1 MDLPIIQSLH
11 IGKEASLAGTNFLS
25 AINKSRIEGKCLVT
39 KIGLKNDEQADKIN
53 HGGLEKAIHQYAF
66 ENYNYWKEKL
76 PECAILDNAGA
87 FGENISSLGMD
98 EHTVRIGDQYKLG
111 TCILEVSQARQ
122 PCWKLN
128 YRFNHA
134 EMSEEVQNSLKT
146 GWYYRVIEEGEIEE
160 GNKFELISRPFSDY
174 PLQRLLNLLYK
185 DALNF
190 KELELAIKIKPLADS
205 WKKLFFKRIETKN
218 IENWQNR
225 LLGAT
230 NK

>member
-1 MDLPIIQSLH
+1 MDLPIIKSLH

-76 PECAILDNAGA
+76 LECTILDNAGA

-128 YRFNHA
+128 YRFNHT

-160 GNKFELISRPFSDY
+160 GNKFELISRPFPDY

-205 WKKLFFKRIETKN
+205 WKKLFLKRIETKN